1 MAMSTVAPR
10 REKTT
15 RFRRAPRDRSSR
27 ILFDLAGAERRMGG
41 VSSALW
47 RALYVRDPEGHL
59 RANPAWESANATTR
73 RRAIESLVR
82 LRNSAQFVFRRA
94 NGAIN
99 LLSVNDAER
108 LRREL
113 EGLLAAGP
121 VDPFTR
127 AKQHEH
133 AVKERQSSFRWWK
146 SLKLDLSFAK
156 RRVSQPS
163 DANWSRQRRVGS

>member
-1 MAMSTVAPR
+1 MRCPPRTGVLSLELKYESAPRRRQPSGAGPKEYAMAMSTVAPR

-99 LLSVNDAER
+99 LL
-108 LRREL
+108 
-113 EGLLAAGP
+113 
-121 VDPFTR
+121 
-127 AKQHEH
+127 
-133 AVKERQSSFRWWK
+133 
-146 SLKLDLSFAK
+146 
-156 RRVSQPS
+156 
-163 DANWSRQRRVGS
+163 